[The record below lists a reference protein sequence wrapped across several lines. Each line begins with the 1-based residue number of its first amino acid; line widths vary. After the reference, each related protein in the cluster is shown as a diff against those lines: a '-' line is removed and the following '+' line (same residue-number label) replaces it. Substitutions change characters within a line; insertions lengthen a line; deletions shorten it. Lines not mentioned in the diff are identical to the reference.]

1 MADRSSRSSLHL
13 ARAAGLF
20 LTATASCVYFNTY
33 YNAEKYF
40 RQAEKARVEEER
52 GRGGAELGRGSGRGS
67 RGAGYESLYEKAVR
81 KASIVLEKHPESEL
95 VDDAMFLVGQALYWQ
110 RDYAYGARSFQDLEE
125 NFPDSEYVDRARLWR
140 ARCQRD
146 LGHAGEARALLTA
159 LVLERSHVGDRAGME
174 LGDMAAAGG
183 DLRAAIYDYRTTLS
197 AFSRTPLAD
206 QLWLRI
212 GNAHFALDGAED
224 LDSAVVAYDRALGE
238 ARADSVKYRAR
249 LNRGRV
255 LYRQGEPV
263 PALDA
268 YRSLLRE
275 GRFRPW
281 EGETRILIGRYHRES
296 GALPAALEEFE
307 RVRDDFPG
315 TAVSAMVLYQT
326 GLVYLQDR
334 GDRPQAQDYFK
345 EVGRERRGSEADSL
359 ARVMLV
365 TTGRLDALL
374 EEIYGADS
382 TAAAL
387 QAGSLSTSPEAEP
400 DTAAVQ
406 EPVTGPPGS
415 LGAIGGAVMAGTGLD
430 TAVSSVGTPVDSTA
444 AKAADSTGVPGPDP
458 TLAPERLVPE
468 GLDIVAGDSLGAAEG
483 LVTAA
488 AVPDTAVSAA
498 GIPVDS
504 TAAQVA
510 DSTEVPGSE
519 PALAP
524 EPLVPEGLEGYVADL
539 DSLGR
544 WVPLVGLPPGPK
556 GPEGEERAR
565 ERRRRRLLERR
576 PGSKVPTLMD
586 NLFSAAEV
594 YREGLGLPDSAAVLY
609 NAIADRFPGSP
620 QIPRAL
626 FNLAWT
632 HIEQRADSTAARPI
646 LERLVAEHPTTEHAS
661 EARRYL
667 GLPDQASAEEQ
678 AAEAFAQIER
688 VRLEF
693 PEEPARWVPEL
704 DDLAGAYPGTRV
716 AARAAFLAAWAAENV
731 QSDSAGAAARYDSIL
746 VLYPG
751 SSYADLVGRRRQAER
766 DGVVDRLGRELKS
779 LREGTDPVQRLVLV
793 AVEPMFEDSTS
804 RARNHV
810 GFGMRALRRGDFSA
824 AQELFLLS
832 LDEKGGPGNS
842 EPLVGLGESNWQQ
855 GYLEDA
861 VDYLRQALRQ
871 RSKSILPHYRLFAYH
886 VRQGR
891 EDSANTYL
899 RTIARRD
906 RESPGVRDLLV
917 RFPDLAAAKSEPL
930 DLDGLE
936 KLELEP
942 EEEVLELPLRYFGVA
957 EPPLLRSSRLP
968 EYPAG
973 QTDSITV
980 YVDVLVSETG
990 QAEEVSLYQGDEP
1003 FASAALAAAA
1013 GYTFYPAE
1021 GNDERPARTWAEV
1034 AVPFSPP
1041 SVEVGEEMAE
1051 PSKDGAAD
1059 GPPLLLA
1066 EEDLAGRGAEA
1077 SPGSGE

>member
-13 ARAAGLF
+13 VRAAGLI

-40 RQAEKARVEEER
+40 RQAEKARAEEER

-67 RGAGYESLYEKAVR
+67 RGARYESLYEKAVR

-146 LGHAGEARALLTA
+146 LGNAGEARALLTA

-183 DLRAAIYDYRTTLS
+183 DLRAAVYDYRTTLS
-197 AFSRTPLAD
+197 AFSRTSLAD

-212 GNAHFALDGAED
+212 GNAHLALDGTED

-255 LYRQGEPV
+255 LYRQGEPA

-315 TAVSAMVLYQT
+315 TAVSAMALYQT

-334 GDRPQAQDYFK
+334 GDRSQAQDYFK
-345 EVGRERRGSEADSL
+345 EVSRERRGSEADSL
-359 ARVMLV
+359 ARVMLE

-400 DTAAVQ
+400 DTVAVQ
-406 EPVTGPPGS
+406 EPVTGPRGS
-415 LGAIGGAVMAGTGLD
+415 PGAIGGAVTAAAGLD
-430 TAVSSVGTPVDSTA
+430 TAVSSAGTPVDSTA
-444 AKAADSTGVPGPDP
+444 AQAADTAEVSGPGP

-468 GLDIVAGDSLGAAEG
+468 GLDIVAGDSLGAFGG

-488 AVPDTAVSAA
+488 AGLDTAVSAA

-504 TAAQVA
+504 TAVHVA
-510 DSTEVPGSE
+510 DSTEVPGLE
-519 PALAP
+519 PSLAP

-556 GPEGEERAR
+556 GPQGEERAR

-609 NAIADRFPGSP
+609 NAIADRFPGSA

-646 LERLVAEHPTTEHAS
+646 LERLVAEHSTTEHAS

-693 PEEPARWVPEL
+693 PEEPARWVPGL

-716 AARAAFLAAWAAENV
+716 AARASFLAAWVAENV
-731 QSDSAGAAARYDSIL
+731 QGDSAGAAARYDSIL

-906 RESPGVRDLLV
+906 RESPGVRDLIVL
-917 RFPDLAAAKSEPL
+917 FPDLAAAKSEPL

-968 EYPAG
+968 EHPAG

-1021 GNDERPARTWAEV
+1021 GNDERPARTWVEV

-1051 PSKDGAAD
+1051 PAEDGAAD

-1066 EEDLAGRGAEA
+1066 EEDRAGPAEA